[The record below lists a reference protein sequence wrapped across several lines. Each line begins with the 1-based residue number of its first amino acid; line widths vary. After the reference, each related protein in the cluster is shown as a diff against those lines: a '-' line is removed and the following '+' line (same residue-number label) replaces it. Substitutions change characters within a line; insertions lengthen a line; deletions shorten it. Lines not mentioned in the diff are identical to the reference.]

1 MRDLKSLNLPRDGF
15 CDEWRDCLR
24 GRSAESG
31 RLIALSG
38 FSAAAIPKIDWR
50 TKMMKQMVVVLALA
64 VCSVTGARAQN
75 GQTAPKVPAGTII
88 EPSKSFDALLK
99 IYENEMM
106 GLVNAMP
113 ADKYSFAPSQAI
125 FKPEQGVKYDG
136 VRTFGQMVAHV
147 AQSNYFFYGL
157 SWGSK
162 PDVDVK
168 AIGSMTS
175 KEDTVK
181 ALADSFAYA
190 HKQIATLTAANA
202 FASVKDDQT
211 KASMVAFGIA
221 HGFDHYGQLVE
232 YLRMNG
238 IVPPAS
244 QK

>member
-1 MRDLKSLNLPRDGF
+1 
-15 CDEWRDCLR
+15 
-24 GRSAESG
+24 
-31 RLIALSG
+31 
-38 FSAAAIPKIDWR
+38 
-50 TKMMKQMVVVLALA
+50 MMKRMVVVLALV

-99 IYENEMM
+99 ISEDEMM
-106 GLVNAMP
+106 GAVNAMP
-113 ADKYSFAPSQAI
+113 ADKYNFAPSQTI
-125 FKPEQGVKYDG
+125 FKPEQVTKYEG

-147 AQSNYFFYGL
+147 AQANYYFYSTLG
-157 SWGSK
+157 GAK
-162 PDVDVK
+162 PDVDMK
-168 AIGSMTS
+168 AIGNMTS

-181 ALADSFAYA
+181 ALAASFAYG

-211 KASMVAFGIA
+211 KASMAAFGIA

>member
-1 MRDLKSLNLPRDGF
+1 
-15 CDEWRDCLR
+15 
-24 GRSAESG
+24 
-31 RLIALSG
+31 
-38 FSAAAIPKIDWR
+38 
-50 TKMMKQMVVVLALA
+50 MMKRMVVVLALA
-64 VCSVTGARAQN
+64 VCSMTGAMAQT
-75 GQTAPKVPAGTII
+75 GATAPKVAAGTII

-99 IYENEMM
+99 IYEDEMM

-113 ADKYSFAPSQAI
+113 ADKYDFAPSAAI

-147 AQSNYFFYGL
+147 AQANYFFYGL
-157 SWGSK
+157 SWGAK

-175 KEDTVK
+175 KDDTVK
-181 ALADSFAYA
+181 ALTASFAFA
-190 HKQIATLTAANA
+190 HKQIATMTAANA
-202 FASVKDDQT
+202 FASVKDDST
-211 KASMVAFGIA
+211 RASMVAFGIA
-221 HGFDHYGQLVE
+221 HGFDHYGQLAE

>member
-1 MRDLKSLNLPRDGF
+1 
-15 CDEWRDCLR
+15 
-24 GRSAESG
+24 
-31 RLIALSG
+31 
-38 FSAAAIPKIDWR
+38 
-50 TKMMKQMVVVLALA
+50 MMKQMVVVLALA

-106 GLVNAMP
+106 GAVNAMP
-113 ADKYSFAPSQAI
+113 ADKYDFAPSQAI
-125 FKPEQGVKYDG
+125 FKPEQVTKYET
-136 VRTFGQMVAHV
+136 VRTFGQMVGHV
-147 AQSNYFFYGL
+147 AQANYYFYSAVG
-157 SWGSK
+157 GGK
-162 PDVDVK
+162 PTVDVK

-175 KEDTVK
+175 KDDLVK
-181 ALADSFAYA
+181 ALAASFAYG
-190 HKQIATLTAANA
+190 HQQIATLTAANA

-244 QK
+244 QKK